1 MSVLSERFPELGL
14 AERELSE
21 MSWVESAAQFA
32 GLSSPEELTSR
43 VSQTKHYGKNKS
55 DYVRQPVARDALAAI
70 LRYLS
75 AGPAGYVIL
84 DPYGGAMARAGA
96 TDTPS
101 PHRAGNL
108 YGVQYGVTWEAG
120 EDGEARM
127 AWLRALYAYMAP
139 HVSGGPR
146 AQWRTQLFT
155 KTRAKIQRPKLTHT
169 HHI

>member
-1 MSVLSERFPELGL
+1 M
-14 AERELSE
+14 
-21 MSWVESAAQFA
+21 
-32 GLSSPEELTSR
+32 
-43 VSQTKHYGKNKS
+43 
-55 DYVRQPVARDALAAI
+55 
-70 LRYLS
+70 
-75 AGPAGYVIL
+75 

-146 AQWRTQLFT
+146 AQWRTQLFI

-169 HHI
+169 LTAVKFVQNKIAKSRSSSLCKL